1 MLTDVAGATGDQ
13 DTLSRKVNG
22 RKMTIREAAL

>member
-22 RKMTIREAAL
+22 RKLTTKEAVL